1 MDNKGESRKGGV
13 EDIMTN
19 VAVEKK
25 GKRAWYEWFFV
36 VVLLLYPFRH
46 VNIGLDL
53 WDTGYSYANF
63 LYMGMEHMDPMWLF
77 STYLANVIG
86 HIFTLLPGGE
96 TLLGMN
102 IYTSVFVSALALT
115 GYFFCTGKLRIPAGI
130 VFLGEFVAV
139 SLCWCPTAVLYNYV
153 TYVFYLCSVIFL
165 YRGLAERKNKFLFV
179 AGVLLGTNVLV
190 RFSNLAQAAMIVGVW
205 AYGVICGLEESK
217 EESTNGW
224 KRCKAVMGKSWSHIW
239 RDTLWCLGGYLAALA
254 VCMGYMALR
263 YGLDEY
269 VQGILQ
275 LFTMT
280 EGATDYKPTSMI
292 YSLFDSYIRNLYW
305 FKRLF
310 TFVFIAFVI
319 CNVGKIV
326 LHYTKLDKRNEGI
339 TSVIRMLGKVLS
351 ISIGL
356 VMCYWMLENKFYS
369 LNYALY
375 HSMQSPVIVFLMVI
389 MLLAVI
395 NVLLRRIP
403 KEEKLISGLVILII
417 IITSLGSNN
426 GVFPS
431 INNLFI
437 AAPFAFWQFWKICM
451 EWKAIKLRKLELSVF
466 PIKAV
471 LGVFLALMICQSVG
485 FGTKFVFVETRGATQ
500 TVAEVSNNEVLA
512 GIKMNPE
519 RAEWLEELT
528 AYVQDQGLQG
538 QEVILYGQVPSL
550 SFYLQ
555 MPSAFNPWS
564 DLRSYTFTRMQE
576 SMGQVSAELRATLAA
591 SSEGDDVDA
600 PVVIV
605 EKNYYETVKDMQTN
619 APDATDAAV
628 LKWSLIGDFMEE
640 FGYGLIFENEKFV
653 VFEMQ

>member
-19 VAVEKK
+19 VAAEKK

-77 STYLANVIG
+77 STYLANAIG

-102 IYTSVFVSALALT
+102 IYTSMFVSALALI

-153 TYVFYLCSVIFL
+153 TYVFYLSSVIFL
-165 YRGLAERKNKFLFV
+165 YRGLAERRNKFLFV
-179 AGVLLGTNVLV
+179 AGILLGINVLV

-205 AYGVICGLEESK
+205 AYGVICALEESK
-217 EESTNGW
+217 EGAVGW
-224 KRCKAVMGKSWSHIW
+224 KRCKAVVGKSWSYIW
-239 RDTLWCLGGYLAALA
+239 KDTLWCLGGYLAALA
-254 VCMGYMALR
+254 VCLGYMALR
-263 YGLDEY
+263 YGIDEY

-280 EGATDYKPTSMI
+280 EGASDYKPTSMI
-292 YSLFDSYIRNLYW
+292 YSLFDTYIMHLYW
-305 FKRLF
+305 FKRVF

-319 CNVGKIV
+319 YNVGKIV
-326 LHYTKLDKRNEGI
+326 LHFTKIDKTNERI
-339 TSVIRMLGKVLS
+339 TGVIIVMGRLIS
-351 ISIGL
+351 IDIGL

-375 HSMQSPVIVFLMVI
+375 HSMLSPAIVFLMLT
-389 MLLAVI
+389 MLLAVV
-395 NVLLRRIP
+395 NVLFRRIP
-403 KEEKLISGLVILII
+403 KEEKLISGLVLLII
-417 IITSLGSNN
+417 ILTSLGSNN
-426 GVFPS
+426 GVYPS

-466 PIKAV
+466 PVKAV
-471 LGVFLALMICQSVG
+471 LSVFLMLVVCQSVG

-500 TVAEVSNNEVLA
+500 TEAEVSNNDVLT

-528 AYVQDQGLQG
+528 AYVDEQQLQG
-538 QEVILYGQVPSL
+538 HEVILYGQVPSL

-555 MPSAFNPWS
+555 MPSAFNSWS
-564 DLRSYTFTRMQE
+564 DLRSYTFARMQE
-576 SMGQVSAELRATLAA
+576 SMEQVSAELSATLAA
-591 SSEGDDVDA
+591 SSDGDDVNA

-605 EKNYYETVKDMQTN
+605 EKNFHETVKDMQAN
-619 APDATDAAV
+619 DLNEIDAAV
-628 LKWSLIGDFMEE
+628 LKWSLIADFMED
-640 FGYGLIFENEKFV
+640 FGYEMTFDNEKFV

>member
-1 MDNKGESRKGGV
+1 
-13 EDIMTN
+13 MTN

-63 LYMGMEHMDPMWLF
+63 LYMGIEHMDPMWLF
-77 STYLANVIG
+77 STYLANAIG

-102 IYTSVFVSALALT
+102 IYTSVFVSALALI
-115 GYFFCTGKLRIPAGI
+115 GYFFCTSKLRIPAGI

-153 TYVFYLCSVIFL
+153 TYVFYLSSVIFL
-165 YRGLAERKNKFLFV
+165 YKGLAERRNKFLFL
-179 AGVLLGTNVLV
+179 AGILLGINVLV

-205 AYGVICGLEESK
+205 AYGIICALEESK
-217 EESTNGW
+217 EEGAIGW
-224 KRCKAVMGKSWSHIW
+224 NRCKAVMGKSWSHIW

-254 VCMGYMALR
+254 VCLGYMALR
-263 YGLDEY
+263 YGIGEY

-280 EGATDYKPTSMI
+280 EGASDYKPVSMI
-292 YSLFDSYIRNLYW
+292 YSLFDYYIKHLYW
-305 FKRLF
+305 FKRVF
-310 TFVFIAFVI
+310 TFVGIAFVI
-319 CNVGKIV
+319 YNVGKIV
-326 LHYTKLDKRNEGI
+326 LHLTKLDKRNERI
-339 TSVIRMLGKVLS
+339 TSAIKILGRL
-351 ISIGL
+351 ICIGIGL
-356 VMCYWMLENKFYS
+356 VMCSWLFVNKFFTF
-369 LNYALY
+369 NYALY
-375 HSMQSPVIVFLMVI
+375 VSMLSPAIVFLMLT
-389 MLLAVI
+389 MLLAVV
-395 NVLLRRIP
+395 NVLFRRIP
-403 KEEKLISGLVILII
+403 KEEKLISGLVLLII
-417 IITSLGSNN
+417 ILTSLGSNN

-451 EWKAIKLRKLELSVF
+451 EWKAIKLCKLELSVF
-466 PIKAV
+466 PVKAV
-471 LGVFLALMICQSVG
+471 LGVFLMLVVCQSVG

-500 TVAEVSNNEVLA
+500 TEAEVSNNDVLT

-528 AYVQDQGLQG
+528 TYVDEQQLQG
-538 QEVILYGQVPSL
+538 HEVILYGQVPSL

-564 DLRSYTFTRMQE
+564 DLRSYTFARMQE
-576 SMGQVSAELRATLAA
+576 SMEEVSDELRAILAA
-591 SSEGDDVDA
+591 SSDGEDVNA

-605 EKNYYETVKDMQTN
+605 EKNFYETVKDMQANDSNTI
-619 APDATDAAV
+619 DAAV
-628 LKWSLIGDFMEE
+628 LKWSLIADFMED
-640 FGYGLIFENEKFV
+640 FGYEMTFDNEKFV

>member
-1 MDNKGESRKGGV
+1 MDNKGESLKGGV

-77 STYLANVIG
+77 STYLANAIG

-102 IYTSVFVSALALT
+102 IYTSMFVSALALI

-153 TYVFYLCSVIFL
+153 TYVFYLSSVIFL
-165 YRGLAERKNKFLFV
+165 YKGLAERRNKFLFI
-179 AGVLLGTNVLV
+179 AGILLGINVLV

-205 AYGVICGLEESK
+205 AYGIICALEKSK
-217 EESTNGW
+217 EEGTIGW
-224 KRCKAVMGKSWSHIW
+224 NRCKAVMGKSWSYIW

-254 VCMGYMALR
+254 VCLGYMALR
-263 YGLDEY
+263 YGIDEY

-280 EGATDYKPTSMI
+280 EGASDYKPTSMI
-292 YSLFDSYIRNLYW
+292 YSLFDTYIMHLYW
-305 FKRLF
+305 FKRVF

-319 CNVGKIV
+319 YNVGKIV
-326 LHYTKLDKRNEGI
+326 LHFTKIDKTNERI
-339 TSVIRMLGKVLS
+339 TGVIIVMGRLIS
-351 ISIGL
+351 IDIGL

-375 HSMQSPVIVFLMVI
+375 HSMLSPAIVFLMLT
-389 MLLAVI
+389 MLLAVV
-395 NVLLRRIP
+395 NVLFRRIP
-403 KEEKLISGLVILII
+403 KEEKLISGLVLLII
-417 IITSLGSNN
+417 ILTSLGSNN
-426 GVFPS
+426 GVYPS

-451 EWKAIKLRKLELSVF
+451 EWKEIKLRKLELSVF
-466 PIKAV
+466 PVKAV
-471 LGVFLALMICQSVG
+471 LSVFLMLVVCQSVG

-500 TVAEVSNNEVLA
+500 TEAEVSNNDVLT
-512 GIKMNPE
+512 GVKMNPE

-528 AYVQDQGLQG
+528 AYVDGQQLQG
-538 QEVILYGQVPSL
+538 HEVILYGQVPSL

-564 DLRSYTFTRMQE
+564 DLRSYTFARMQE
-576 SMGQVSAELRATLAA
+576 SMEQVSAELSATLAA
-591 SSEGDDVDA
+591 SSDGDDVNA
-600 PVVIV
+600 PIVIV
-605 EKNYYETVKDMQTN
+605 EKNFHETVKDMQAN
-619 APDATDAAV
+619 DSNEIDAAV
-628 LKWSLIGDFMEE
+628 LKWSLIADFMED
-640 FGYGLIFENEKFV
+640 FGYEMTFDNEKFV